1 MKESGNKA
9 LAFPSPH
16 PLHHP
21 PLAKAGCNVRC
32 KPEIYSDT
40 RTAVKYS
47 PRCDTPPHVPRLLSP
62 GLPVCITHLS
72 WYGTKKRAGHRLLAH
87 PPRNTS
93 TLAWQTASINISL
106 RASTRP
112 SSCRG
117 STRLCP
123 HTRHSS
129 RPTSSAR
136 FSSFSRCFFSPS
148 RTDSVENTATT
159 EHGAE
164 HHERSS
170 ASLRSSW
177 PKQMSK

>member
-1 MKESGNKA
+1 M
-9 LAFPSPH
+9 
-16 PLHHP
+16 
-21 PLAKAGCNVRC
+21 RC
-32 KPEIYSDT
+32 KPEIYSNT

-72 WYGTKKRAGHRLLAH
+72 RYGTKKRAGHRLLAH
-87 PPRNTS
+87 PYLVTPRHWHGRQPVSTS
-93 TLAWQTASINISL
+93 PCA
-106 RASTRP
+106 RAP
-112 SSCRG
+112 APHPVEDRG

-170 ASLRSSW
+170 ARSSW
-177 PKQMSK
+177 PK

>member
-1 MKESGNKA
+1 MFLGLLSTDRDSTSLV

-21 PLAKAGCNVRC
+21 HPAKAGCNVRC

-87 PPRNTS
+87 LVTPRHWRGRQRPVSTSPCARAPVILSRTEVRLASVLIPGIHLVRHLPHAFLPFHDVSSALRGQTQLRIPPQQSMERNTMK
-93 TLAWQTASINISL
+93 
-106 RASTRP
+106 
-112 SSCRG
+112 
-117 STRLCP
+117 
-123 HTRHSS
+123 
-129 RPTSSAR
+129 
-136 FSSFSRCFFSPS
+136 
-148 RTDSVENTATT
+148 
-159 EHGAE
+159 GAVQ
-164 HHERSS
+164 
-170 ASLRSSW
+170 A
-177 PKQMSK
+177 

>member
-1 MKESGNKA
+1 M
-9 LAFPSPH
+9 
-16 PLHHP
+16 
-21 PLAKAGCNVRC
+21 RC
-32 KPEIYSDT
+32 KPEIYYSNT
-40 RTAVKYS
+40 RTAVKYDS

-72 WYGTKKRAGHRLLAH
+72 WYGTKKRAGHRLLAD

-93 TLAWQTASINISL
+93 TLARQTASINISL

-117 STRLCP
+117 STRHCP

-136 FSSFSRCFFSPS
+136 FSSFSRCFFNPS

-159 EHGAE
+159 EHGTE
-164 HHERSS
+164 CHERSS
-170 ASLRSSW
+170 ARSRSSW

>member
-21 PLAKAGCNVRC
+21 HPAKAGCNVRC

-72 WYGTKKRAGHRLLAH
+72 WYGTKKRAEHRLLAH

-93 TLAWQTASINISL
+93 TLARQTASINNSL

-117 STRLCP
+117 PRFDSPLSSYPAFISSDIFRALFFLFTMFLQPFEDRL
-123 HTRHSS
+123 S
-129 RPTSSAR
+129 
-136 FSSFSRCFFSPS
+136 
-148 RTDSVENTATT
+148 
-159 EHGAE
+159 
-164 HHERSS
+164 
-170 ASLRSSW
+170 
-177 PKQMSK
+177 